1 MDWSVSSL
9 EKIPRIHLL
18 PSLAERPENAHK
30 GMFGHALL
38 VGGKQG
44 MTGAITIAGQLALR
58 CGAGLVTV
66 AVPESSQACVATAN
80 PCFMTM
86 GLPES
91 SQGSLASHACD
102 LILARSK
109 PGTALAIGPGLGR
122 SSSTDAM
129 VETLYREW
137 NETAI
142 IDADGLNAL
151 SDSLSWKSSLSW
163 KRAWQETMGTG
174 QHPELA
180 PKIPPVKP
188 ARRILTPHPGEWARL
203 CGAATDEP
211 LQQRA
216 AAVQIAAKLGVIVV
230 LKGRNT
236 WVTDGHQIYENQ
248 TGNPS
253 LAVGGSGDA
262 LTGIIV
268 AMLCQGLSP
277 LDASIFGVYLHGLA
291 ADIAHEA
298 LGTPSTLATDLL
310 NAIPAAFRTSKTR
323 NSS

>member
-1 MDWSVSSL
+1 MDWSVSKL
-9 EKIPRIHLL
+9 EKIPRIHEL
-18 PSLAERPENAHK
+18 PSLAKRPPHAHK
-30 GMFGHALL
+30 GMFGHALI
-38 VGGKQG
+38 VGGKLG
-44 MTGAITIAGQLALR
+44 MTGAISIAGQLALR
-58 CGAGLVTV
+58 CGAGLVTI
-66 AVPESSQACVATAN
+66 AVPESSQACVAAGN
-80 PCFMTM
+80 PCFMTT

-91 SQGSLASHACD
+91 SDGFLASHACD
-102 LILARSK
+102 LILARDK
-109 PGTALAIGPGLGR
+109 PGNFLAIGPGLGR

-129 VETLYREW
+129 VETLYRDW
-137 NETAI
+137 IETAI
-142 IDADGLNAL
+142 FDADGLNAL
-151 SDSLSWKSSLSW
+151 SDSISW
-163 KRAWQETMGTG
+163 KRNWQESLDADQPPNQACK
-174 QHPELA
+174 QHVGEPA
-180 PKIPPVKP
+180 AHPP
-188 ARRILTPHPGEWARL
+188 RRILTPHPGEWARL
-203 CGAATDEP
+203 CGVATDEP

-310 NAIPAAFRTSKTR
+310 NAIPAAFRAIQSGNR
-323 NSS
+323 I